1 MLELADNDF
10 RIIMINMFQKIEQ
23 KMNNYIGELECI
35 QNDQREVIKLKNTIS
50 TIKNLINRFSSRR
63 HN

>member
-1 MLELADNDF
+1 
-10 RIIMINMFQKIEQ
+10 MINMFQKIEQ
-23 KMNNYIGELECI
+23 KMNNYIGELEFI
-35 QNDQREVIKLKNTIS
+35 QNDQREVIKLRNTIS